1 MEFSL
6 NAARSLFGGKGS
18 MDHVWIQQRPHLA
31 PLVLRLDAL
40 LKLADELYE
49 HGRANGDSVDYG
61 AFEERVARATAE
73 VDQSVHQIALSG
85 LDVDVPF
92 IRVWGKSYRRV
103 HRIARTYASLSGP
116 VTVERTVYRELGQR
130 QGPVLDPT
138 ARP

>member
-1 MEFSL
+1 M
-6 NAARSLFGGKGS
+6 
-18 MDHVWIQQRPHLA
+18 A
-31 PLVLRLDAL
+31 PLVLRREAV

-49 HGRANGDSVDYG
+49 RGCANGDSVDYR

-116 VTVERTVYRELGQR
+116 VTVERTKQHRTGRPRSGCRVLEPLRPKLIEQCELPPGW
-130 QGPVLDPT
+130 
-138 ARP
+138 